1 MRILRF
7 RDWSVAAKVMS
18 ISLVTVF
25 IVSLI
30 NFLYLLPNLG
40 NKVLAEREATLKSV
54 VDISVA
60 LVADYDERSR
70 KGEFSLDE
78 AKKRAK
84 ARIRNLRYAGNEYF
98 WINDLNT
105 KMIMHPIKP
114 ELEGQDQSGM
124 KDPNGKAVFVESVN
138 VANAKG
144 EGLVTYLWPKPGTTT
159 AVSKLSYVKLYKPW
173 GWVVGSGLYVDDM
186 QQEMAAVR
194 WKIATTTLLV
204 VVLVLLLAYF
214 VSSKIS
220 RNIKSL
226 IVTAEKLALGD
237 IEVDIRSD
245 SEDET
250 GRLAHAFRQ
259 MVTNISDAA
268 RVAERMAA
276 GDLDI
281 EFAVKSDKDVLN
293 RHLQITAQAVKNMVS
308 DADLLS
314 RAAVEGRLSIR
325 ADASQHK
332 GDFRR
337 IVQGVNATI
346 DRLVGLLDSMPAPA
360 MIVDNDFTVLYM
372 NELAAKVGGK
382 TPAQVV
388 GTKCYDHFK
397 TSDCKTQNCACAR
410 AMQSGLVAS
419 SETDAHPALGVDLD
433 IAYSG
438 TPIRNEAGQVIG
450 AFEVVSDQTAI
461 KKAARLARKVS
472 DYQEN
477 ETRKLVDGLGK
488 LARGDVGFA
497 IATDDADDDIRG
509 AKETFESI
517 GTALNTCVGAIKS
530 LSADAVMLSRAAQE
544 GRLTTRAD
552 AGKHQG
558 AYHDIVQGVNDTI
571 DRLVGFL
578 DSMPSPAMI
587 IDNDFTVLYMNELGA
602 KVGGKTQAQVTGSKC
617 YDHFK
622 TGDCKTPN
630 CACYQ
635 AIASGQEATRETDAH
650 PSVGLDLDIS
660 YSGVPIKDGSG
671 KVIGVFEVVT
681 DLTAVKSAARHAKK
695 VADYQDNETRKLVE
709 GLGKLA
715 KGDVDF
721 SIVTEPC
728 DADTREVRQT
738 FESIACAV
746 NSSVEAIR
754 TISELTKL
762 IARGDLMVEVK
773 ERSAQDELM
782 LALREMVGRLS
793 EVVAEVKASADNVA
807 DGSLQLSSSSEEMS
821 QGASEQAAAAEEV
834 SSSME
839 QMSSNIRQNAD
850 NALQTEKIASKSAK
864 DAHEGGQAVSET
876 VKAMKEIASK
886 ISIIEEIARQ
896 TNLLALNAAIE
907 AARAGE
913 HGKGFAVVA
922 SEVRKLAE
930 RSQKAAGEIGALS
943 LNSVEVAEHAGALL
957 QKLVPDITR
966 TAELVQEISASC
978 REQDTGAEQINKAI
992 QQLDLVIQQNAS
1004 SSEEMAATSE
1014 ELSSQAEQ
1022 LQSAIAFF
1030 KTETGAE
1037 LRRQQVKKKVSAASP
1052 AKSLPAGRDHSRVR
1066 ESNKGGRGLE
1076 LSLADK
1082 DSLDDRFE
1090 HF

>member
-18 ISLVTVF
+18 ISLVTVLV
-25 IVSLI
+25 ISLI

-40 NKVLAEREATLKSV
+40 SKVLAEREATLKSV
-54 VDISVA
+54 VDVSVA
-60 LVADYDERSR
+60 LITDYDERAK
-70 KGEFSLDE
+70 KGEFSLEE
-78 AKKRAK
+78 AKKQAK
-84 ARIRNLRYAGNEYF
+84 ARIRSLRYAGNEYF
-98 WINDLNT
+98 WINDLNS
-105 KMIMHPIKP
+105 KMLMHPIKP
-114 ELEGQDQSGM
+114 ELEGQDQSGT
-124 KDPNGKAVFVESVN
+124 KDPSGRALFIDFAN
-138 VANAKG
+138 VANTKG
-144 EGLVTYLWPKPGTTT
+144 EGLVTYLWPKPGTTA

-173 GWVVGSGLYVDDM
+173 GWIIGSGLYADDM
-186 QQEMAAVR
+186 QRDMAAVR
-194 WKIATTTLLV
+194 WKIAGTTLLV
-204 VVLVLLLAYF
+204 VVLVLLLAYL

-250 GRLAHAFRQ
+250 GRLAHAFQ
-259 MVTNISDAA
+259 KMAANISDAA
-268 RVAERMAA
+268 RVAQRMAA
-276 GDLDI
+276 GDLEI
-281 EFAVKSDKDVLN
+281 AFAVKSDKDVLTKN
-293 RHLQITAQAVKNMVS
+293 LQITVEAVKAMVS

-314 RAAVEGRLSIR
+314 KAAVEGRLSTR

-337 IVQGVNATI
+337 IVEGVNATI
-346 DRLVGLLDSMPAPA
+346 DRLVGLLDHMPAPA
-360 MIVDNDFTVLYM
+360 MLIDNDFTVLYM

-382 TPAQVV
+382 TPDQVV

-397 TSDCKTQNCACAR
+397 TSDCQTQNCACAR
-410 AMQSGLVAS
+410 AMQTGLAAS
-419 SETDAHPALGVDLD
+419 SETDAHPAIGIDLA

-438 TPIRNEAGQVIG
+438 TPLRNEAGQVIG

-461 KKAARLARKVS
+461 KRAARLAGKIS
-472 DYQEN
+472 AYQEN
-477 ETRKLVDGLGK
+477 ETRKLVEGLGK
-488 LARGDVGFA
+488 LAQGDVGFT
-497 IATDDADDDIRG
+497 IVTDAADDDTR
-509 AKETFESI
+509 AARETFESI
-517 GTALNTCVGAIKS
+517 GSALNTCVDAIKT
-530 LSADAVMLSRAAQE
+530 LSADAVMLSRAAQQ
-544 GRLTTRAD
+544 GRLTVRAD

-558 AYHDIVQGVNDTI
+558 AYHDIVQGVNNTI

-587 IDNDFTVLYMNELGA
+587 IDNDFNVLYMNELGA
-602 KVGGKTQAQVTGSKC
+602 KVGGKTQAQVAGGKC
-617 YDHFK
+617 HDHFK
-622 TGDCKTPN
+622 TSDCKTPN

-635 AIASGQEATRETDAH
+635 AIASGQEASRETDAH
-650 PSVGLDLDIS
+650 PSIGLDLDIS
-660 YSGVPIKDGSG
+660 YTGVPIKDGGG

-681 DLTAVKSAARHAKK
+681 DLTAVKTAARQAKK

-709 GLGKLA
+709 GLDKLA
-715 KGDVDF
+715 RGDVNF
-721 SIVTEPC
+721 SIVTEPG
-728 DADTREVRQT
+728 DADTREVKQT
-738 FESIACAV
+738 FESIAFAV

-754 TISELTKL
+754 KISELAKL
-762 IARGDLMVEVK
+762 IARGDLTVEIK

-782 LALREMVGRLS
+782 LALHDMVKRLS
-793 EVVAEVKASADNVA
+793 AVVADVKASADNVA
-807 DGSLQLSSSSEEMS
+807 DGSQQLSSSSEEMS

-839 QMSSNIRQNAD
+839 QMSANIRQNAD
-850 NALQTEKIASKSAK
+850 NAIQTEKIASKSAK
-864 DAHEGGQAVSET
+864 DAHEGGTAVTQT
-876 VKAMKEIASK
+876 VSAMKEIASK

-930 RSQKAAGEIGALS
+930 RSQRAAGEIGSLS
-943 LNSVEVAEHAGALL
+943 LKSVEVAEHAGELL
-957 QKLVPDITR
+957 QKLVPDISR

-978 REQDTGAEQINKAI
+978 REQDTGAEQINAAI
-992 QQLDLVIQQNAS
+992 QQLDLVIQQNAG

-1022 LQSAIAFF
+1022 LQGAIAFF
-1030 KTETGAE
+1030 KTEAGIQE
-1037 LRRQQVKKKVSAASP
+1037 SRQQVKRKLPAALP
-1052 AKSLPAGRDHSRVR
+1052 AKSLPVGKEHSRAR
-1066 ESNKGGRGLE
+1066 ANNKGIGGLE
-1076 LSLADK
+1076 LSLAEK
-1082 DSLDDRFE
+1082 DGGDDRFE
-1090 HF
+1090 QF